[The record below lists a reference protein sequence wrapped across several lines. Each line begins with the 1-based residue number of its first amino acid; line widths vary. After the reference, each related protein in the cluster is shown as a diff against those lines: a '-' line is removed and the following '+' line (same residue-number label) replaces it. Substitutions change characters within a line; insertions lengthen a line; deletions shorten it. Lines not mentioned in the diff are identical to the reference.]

1 MLLLRHAWAGD
12 RTEWEGDDSLRPL
25 DERGRRQAQDLIEAL
40 ARFPVDAILT
50 SPYTRCVQTV
60 EPLAAARGLDIDAR
74 AELGEDQQYRDGA
87 ALVRSLA
94 DRHVVICGHGGLEVL
109 SLGDTP
115 KWKKAATLVLDA
127 DLRVLE
133 TIRV

>member
-12 RTEWEGDDSLRPL
+12 RAEWEGDDKLRPL
-25 DERGRRQAQDLIEAL
+25 DDRGRQQANDLVEAL
-40 ARFPVDAILT
+40 ARFPVEAILT
-50 SPYTRCVQTV
+50 SPAVRCVQTV
-60 EPLAAARGLDIDAR
+60 EPLAAARGLDIDLR
-74 AELGEDQQYRDGA
+74 AELGEDRQQRDGA
-87 ALVRSLA
+87 ALVHSLA
-94 DRHVVICGHGGLEVL
+94 GRDVVICGHGGLEVL
-109 SLGDTP
+109 ALPDRP